1 METDENQH
9 GDEVAKLVVS
19 FTRHEIGHW
28 MPKKTARRWKL
39 TRTRRGCSPT
49 ARSYFYDDISRTG
62 SGYPFPELLPSRAQS
77 PFSRKVVVMVLD

>member
-9 GDEVAKLVVS
+9 GDEVAKLVMS

-39 TRTRRGCSPT
+39 TAMERSQENRGNGNGNHKRGVET
-49 ARSYFYDDISRTG
+49 DGQFLA
-62 SGYPFPELLPSRAQS
+62 
-77 PFSRKVVVMVLD
+77 